1 MLHFDSDYMEGAH
14 PEIMERLLKTNMEQT
29 PGYGSD
35 VYCESAKEK
44 IRKACNLPNA
54 EIFFLMGG
62 TQTNATLIDALLRGY
77 EGVMSAQ
84 CGHISVHESG
94 AIEAN
99 GHKVLTLPHERGK
112 IQAETVEGYL
122 EDFYKDETWPH
133 MVIPGMLYVTH
144 PTEYGALYTK
154 AELEALHTVCNKYNI
169 PMYIDGARL
178 GYALAA
184 EQTDV
189 TLENIGEYCEAFY
202 IGGTKVGALF
212 GEALVITK
220 PGLVHHFLTT
230 IKQHGGLLAKGR
242 LLGLQFDTLFT
253 DDLYV
258 RIAKNAIE
266 CAEEL
271 KRGLKEKGYRL
282 LWESPTN
289 QQFIIM
295 ENEKIEKLKEQV
307 SFGFWEIFDETHTV
321 VRIATGWATRKED
334 IEALLQLL

>member
-14 PEIMERLLKTNMEQT
+14 PEIMERLAKTNMEQT

-44 IRKACNLPNA
+44 IRKACNLPDA

-62 TQTNATLIDALLRGY
+62 TQTNATVIDALLRGY

-94 AIEAN
+94 AIEAG

-112 IQAETVEGYL
+112 LQAETVEGYL

-154 AELEALHTVCNKYNI
+154 AELAALHAVCKKYNI

-189 TLENIGEYCEAFY
+189 TLENIGECCEAFY

-220 PGLVHHFLTT
+220 PGLVYHFLTT

-266 CAEEL
+266 CAQEL
-271 KRGLKEKGYRL
+271 KRGLKEKGYRF

-307 SFGFWEIFDETHTV
+307 SFSFWEVFDETHTV